1 MPFETLAAIFLLSLV
16 IAPVIVV
23 IRALRRPNFSGS
35 QSLLYLS
42 AVILTRLLWRTGKPP
57 QFPNVEYGAVI
68 VCNHRSSVDPFFVQ
82 VCCDRPIRWMV
93 AKEFCEHP
101 LFAWFLTT
109 CDVIPVNRG
118 GIDTAATKAA
128 IRCAQAGG
136 LVGMFPEGR
145 INMSGQFMLPIRPGA
160 GLVATKADVPLI
172 PCYIEGAP
180 YDRTPWSP
188 FFLPARVRIRFGVPV
203 PPSEVRGARSVE
215 RKLVRPLMLTVVRRV
230 SELAGKPDYQ
240 PQFAGRRWKPGHE

>member
-16 IAPVIVV
+16 IAPVVVV
-23 IRALRRPNFSGS
+23 IQALRRPNFSGP

-57 QFPNVEYGAVI
+57 TLPHVERGAVI

-101 LFAWFLTT
+101 LFGWFLTT
-109 CDVIPVNRG
+109 CNVIPVNRG

-128 IRCAQAGG
+128 IRCVQAGG

-145 INMSGQFMLPIRPGA
+145 INMSDQFMLPIRPGA
-160 GLVATKADVPLI
+160 GLIATKADVPLI
-172 PCYIEGAP
+172 PCHIEGAP
-180 YDRTPWSP
+180 YGRTPWSP
-188 FFLPARVRIRFGVPV
+188 FFLPARVRIRFGEPV
-203 PPSEVRGARSVE
+203 PPSKVQPARSDE
-215 RKLVRPLMLTVVRRV
+215 QESVRSLMLTVVERV
-230 SELAGKPDYQ
+230 AELAGRLDYH
-240 PQFAGRRWKPGHE
+240 PEFAGRRWKPGQE